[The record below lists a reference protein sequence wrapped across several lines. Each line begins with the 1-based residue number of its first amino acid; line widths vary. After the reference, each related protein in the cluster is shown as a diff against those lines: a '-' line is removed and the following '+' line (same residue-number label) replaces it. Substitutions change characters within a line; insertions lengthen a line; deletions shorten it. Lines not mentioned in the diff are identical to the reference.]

1 MKQVPTSGPI
11 TQGQPSL
18 KFADWLENDGGIYWI
33 SGKAGSRKSTLM
45 KYLCGQERTSKIL
58 QKWAGSERLVFASY
72 FFWSAGY
79 QMQKSQEGL
88 LRSLLY
94 QVLKE
99 CPALIGT
106 ALPSWWET
114 NHSGTPL
121 WSVQDLSDA
130 FDRIAAQVLLP
141 AKFCFS
147 IDGLDEYEGE
157 YIDIVR
163 MLESLASSSSVKLC
177 VSSRPWNVFVES
189 FGANVDRKL
198 LLQDF
203 TRDDVKKYVKD
214 VLGGDSRFRRLE
226 DKDNRCKDLIQEI
239 VDIAQGVF
247 LWVIL
252 VVRL

>member
-1 MKQVPTSGPI
+1 MGGLRKARFCQ
-11 TQGQPSL
+11 L
-18 KFADWLENDGGIYWI
+18 FLLERRLSDE
-33 SGKAGSRKSTLM
+33 KSP
-45 KYLCGQERTSKIL
+45 
-58 QKWAGSERLVFASY
+58 
-72 FFWSAGY
+72 
-79 QMQKSQEGL
+79 EGL
-88 LRSLLY
+88 LRPLLY

-114 NHSGTPL
+114 DHSGTPL

-141 AKFCFS
+141 AKFCFF

-226 DKDNRCKDLIQEI
+226 DKDDRCKDLIQEI

-247 LWVIL
+247 LWVFL